1 MLKEKILRDFDFGR
15 IEKEIVIEN
24 FLIIIFFFFIERF
37 QKEVFNFVDYF
48 LLNFA
53 KYKGYQF

>member
-37 QKEVFNFVDYF
+37 QKEVFNFVDRF